1 MCRKTKKSL
10 SKQLQVKT
18 SAYLIYLVRTPALD
32 FNGLAKS
39 NQLKYPEELYTWEM
53 YVGNKRKR

>member
-1 MCRKTKKSL
+1 MCRKPKKSL

-18 SAYLIYLVRTPALD
+18 SAYLIYLVRPPAPD

-39 NQLKYPEELYTWEM
+39 NQLKYPEELYTWET
-53 YVGNKRKR
+53 YVDNKKKR

>member
-10 SKQLQVKT
+10 SKQLQVKI

-53 YVGNKRKR
+53 YVDNKRKR